1 MSLSA
6 IDPVIHPP
14 KRLAAMAILNSSTTS
29 DFTYLRDHLGVS
41 DSDLSKQMSAL
52 EAAGYVAVTK
62 SRGRGGVTSYRITRA
77 GSAAFRKHVAALR
90 AIVGEAT
97 AGDDSVLEQT

>member
-29 DFTYLRDHLGVS
+29 DFSYLRQQLGVS
-41 DSDLSKQMSAL
+41 DSDLSKQMTVL
-52 EAAGYVAVTK
+52 ETAGYVTVTK
-62 SRGRGGVTSYRITRA
+62 TSRGRGGATTYRITKSGA
-77 GSAAFRKHVAALR
+77 TAFDRHLAALR
-90 AIVGEAT
+90 AIVGAP
-97 AGDDSVLEQT
+97 DDVIGSPAP